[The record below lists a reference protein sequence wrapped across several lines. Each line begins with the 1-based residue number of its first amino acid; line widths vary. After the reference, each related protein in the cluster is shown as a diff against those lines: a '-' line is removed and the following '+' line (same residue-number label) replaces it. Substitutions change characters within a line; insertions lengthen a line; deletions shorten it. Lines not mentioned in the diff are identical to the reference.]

1 MGGSTIP
8 AWVNLV
14 NDLIYKASVR
24 MLDLFRD
31 KQRVKSY
38 NGSDSPFSLAFGT
51 EKAWWDWIQVVD
63 GGRRVPNFMK
73 AMDLTNS
80 LIMTD
85 FSIYPWADLGP
96 DAVIVD
102 VGAGNGSAVA
112 SILPNASN
120 ISKAVVQDLAPVIE
134 SAKVY

>member
-14 NDLIYKASVR
+14 NDLIYKASVG

-80 LIMTD
+80 LIMVNLLTSECVQILTKY
-85 FSIYPWADLGP
+85 FPASRRT
-96 DAVIVD
+96 
-102 VGAGNGSAVA
+102 SA
-112 SILPNASN
+112 STHGLT
-120 ISKAVVQDLAPVIE
+120 
-134 SAKVY
+134 